1 MPIRLRRMKY
11 RIGMYYKKSV
21 SHSDHTGKARR
32 KKSTAEERAA
42 MRATQPHKVAQYTN
56 GKKRMVIV

>member
-1 MPIRLRRMKY
+1 MKY